1 MASPAANVHC
11 NAQNGKWSGRVGNAA
26 RKTGQA
32 VTLLFLF
39 LFSLNFAMGTALADS
54 AKVLG
59 ARLGVYPDYTRFVID
74 LDRNVD
80 FTYFLLPDPYR
91 IIIDMPEI
99 DWSAPPGNVTSGG
112 GLISGLRYGLFKPG
126 TFRVVL
132 DVAEPSL
139 VSKIFSLP
147 ASADKP
153 NRLVVDLTPAKRE
166 AFMEASRESMVAY
179 SARSRNDTSATEQSA
194 DVAVKS
200 GRPGDNKPLIAI
212 DAGHGGVD
220 PGAIGVDGVYEK
232 NLTLAAA
239 RQLADTLTA
248 SGRYRVL
255 LTRDKDVFLKLRQR
269 VEIARKNGADLFISL
284 HADSIANPKHRGAS
298 VYTLSENASDKEAA
312 ALASKENKADVI
324 AGLDL
329 SDENTLVQSI
339 LIDLAQRETM
349 NLSAT
354 LAANMVSQLAKS
366 IELQRRTHR
375 FAGFAVLKA
384 PDIPSALFEMGY
396 LSNAQDA
403 KLLQSP
409 AHRKKVAEAV
419 MRAIDIYFDTHK
431 F

>member
-1 MASPAANVHC
+1 MTSQRANSLSILKNAPSGSVLVKIARTMMVVCALLCALLITVSVAS
-11 NAQNGKWSGRVGNAA
+11 AQP
-26 RKTGQA
+26 
-32 VTLLFLF
+32 
-39 LFSLNFAMGTALADS
+39 

-74 LDRNVD
+74 LDQEVD

-99 DWSAPPGNVTSGG
+99 DWNAPPGKVTSGG

-132 DVAEPSL
+132 DVAQPSL

-147 ASADKP
+147 PGGGKP
-153 NRLVVDLTPAKRE
+153 NRLVVDLKPTGRE
-166 AFMEASRESMVAY
+166 AFLTASRQSMEAY
-179 SARSRNDTSATEQSA
+179 SARSRNDTSATEKSV
-194 DVAVKS
+194 DVAVQS
-200 GRPGDNKPLIAI
+200 GRGGEEKPLIAI

-220 PGAIGVDGVYEK
+220 PGAIGVGNVYEK
-232 NLTLAAA
+232 DLTLAAA
-239 RQLADTLTA
+239 RQLAETLTA

-269 VEIARKNGADLFISL
+269 VEIARKAGADLFISL

-324 AGLDL
+324 AGIDL

-354 LAANMVSQLAKS
+354 LAANMVTQLAQS

-396 LSNAQDA
+396 LSNATDA

-409 AHRKKVAEAV
+409 AHRKKIAEAV
-419 MRAIDIYFDTHK
+419 MRAIDIYFEKHK

>member
-32 VTLLFLF
+32 FTLLFLF
-39 LFSLNFAMGTALADS
+39 LFFLHFAIGTALADS

-212 DAGHGGVD
+212 DA
-220 PGAIGVDGVYEK
+220 GVYEK

>member
-1 MASPAANVHC
+1 MYLQHATSFSTPKKAPSRSLLVKITRTMMLVLALLCAFQIIVSGAS
-11 NAQNGKWSGRVGNAA
+11 AQ
-26 RKTGQA
+26 T
-32 VTLLFLF
+32 
-39 LFSLNFAMGTALADS
+39 

-74 LDRNVD
+74 LDQEVD

-99 DWSAPPGNVTSGG
+99 DWNAPPGKVTSGG

-132 DVAEPSL
+132 DVAQPSL

-147 ASADKP
+147 PGGGKP
-153 NRLVVDLTPAKRE
+153 NRLVVDLKPTQRD
-166 AFMEASRESMVAY
+166 AFLTASRQSMEAY
-179 SARSRNDTSATEQSA
+179 SARSRNDTSATEQSV
-194 DVAVKS
+194 DVAVES
-200 GRPGDNKPLIAI
+200 GRGGEEKPLIAI

-220 PGAIGVDGVYEK
+220 PGAIGVGNVYEK
-232 NLTLAAA
+232 DLTLAAA
-239 RQLADTLTA
+239 RQLAETLTA

-269 VEIARKNGADLFISL
+269 VDIARKAGADLFISL
-284 HADSIANPKHRGAS
+284 HADSIGNPKHRGAS

-324 AGLDL
+324 AGIDL

-354 LAANMVSQLAKS
+354 LAANMVSQLAQS

-396 LSNAQDA
+396 LSNATDA

-409 AHRKKVAEAV
+409 AHRKKIADAV
-419 MRAIDIYFDTHK
+419 LRAIDIYFEKHK

>member
-1 MASPAANVHC
+1 MVSVL
-11 NAQNGKWSGRVGNAA
+11 
-26 RKTGQA
+26 TGSQFQA
-32 VTLLFLF
+32 TIEK
-39 LFSLNFAMGTALADS
+39 LFSAGWNSARMVAVFCLSLVLCVCFMSLAKAQD

-74 LDRNVD
+74 LDRNVE
-80 FTYFLLPDPYR
+80 FSYFLLPDPYR

-99 DWSAPPGNVTSGG
+99 EWSAPPGKVTSGG

-132 DVAEPSL
+132 DVAKPAL

-147 ASADKP
+147 PSDGKP
-153 NRLVVDLTPAKRE
+153 SRLVVDLSPAKRE
-166 AFMEASRESMVAY
+166 AFMAASRESMAAY

-200 GRPGDNKPLIAI
+200 GRGGSDKPLIAI

-220 PGAIGVDGVYEK
+220 PGAIGVGGVYEK
-232 NLTLAAA
+232 DLTLAAA
-239 RQLADTLTA
+239 RELENVLTQ

-255 LTRDKDVFLKLRQR
+255 LTRDRDVFLKLRQR
-269 VEIARKNGADLFISL
+269 TEIARKNGADLFISL
-284 HADSIANPKHRGAS
+284 HADSIGNSKHRGAS

-324 AGLDL
+324 AGIDL
-329 SDENTLVQSI
+329 SEENSLVQSI

-354 LAANMVSQLAKS
+354 LAANMVSELAKS

-396 LSNAQDA
+396 LSNATDA

-409 AHRKKVAEAV
+409 AHRRKVAEAV
-419 MRAIDIYFDTHK
+419 MRAIDIYFEKHK

>member
-1 MASPAANVHC
+1 MKLPHEPTRLSVQKTNQSNVFAQLAKAMMVLFLLVFSAQTIVSQA
-11 NAQNGKWSGRVGNAA
+11 NAQA
-26 RKTGQA
+26 
-32 VTLLFLF
+32 
-39 LFSLNFAMGTALADS
+39 

-74 LDRNVD
+74 LDSDVD

-99 DWSAPPGNVTSGG
+99 DWSAPPGKVTSGG

-132 DVAEPSL
+132 DVAKPSL
-139 VSKIFSLP
+139 VSKIFALP
-147 ASADKP
+147 ASGGKP
-153 NRLVVDLTPAKRE
+153 NRLVVDLKPAQRQ
-166 AFMEASRESMVAY
+166 AFLDASRESMAAY
-179 SARSRNDTSATEQSA
+179 SARSRNDTSATEQSV
-194 DVAVKS
+194 DVGVQS
-200 GRPGDNKPLIAI
+200 GRGGDEKPLIAI

-220 PGAIGVDGVYEK
+220 PGAIGVGNVYEK
-232 NLTLAAA
+232 DLTLAAA

-248 SGRYRVL
+248 TGRYRVL

-269 VEIARKNGADLFISL
+269 VEIARKNNADLFISL
-284 HADSIANPKHRGAS
+284 HADSIGNPKHRGAS

-324 AGLDL
+324 AGVDL
-329 SDENTLVQSI
+329 SSENTLVQSI

-354 LAANMVSQLAKS
+354 LAANMVTQLSQS

-396 LSNAQDA
+396 LSNATDA
-403 KLLQSP
+403 KLLQNP
-409 AHRKKVAEAV
+409 AHRKKIAEAV
-419 MRAIDIYFDTHK
+419 LRAIDIYFEKHK

>member
-1 MASPAANVHC
+1 MSDDVVTMAKVIITLIVLAFSIFAVVS
-11 NAQNGKWSGRVGNAA
+11 QA
-26 RKTGQA
+26 RA
-32 VTLLFLF
+32 E
-39 LFSLNFAMGTALADS
+39 A

-74 LDRNVD
+74 LDRDVE

-99 DWSAPPGNVTSGG
+99 DWSAPPGKVTSGG

-147 ASADKP
+147 ASGDKP
-153 NRLVVDLTPAKRE
+153 NRLVVDLTPANRDT
-166 AFMEASRESMVAY
+166 FLTASRESMAAY
-179 SARSRNDTSATEQSA
+179 SARSRNDTSSTEQSV

-200 GRPGDNKPLIAI
+200 GRGGSDKPLIAI

-220 PGAIGVDGVYEK
+220 PGAIGVGGIYEK

-239 RQLADTLTA
+239 RELADTLTA

-324 AGLDL
+324 AGIDL
-329 SDENTLVQSI
+329 SDENSLVQSI

-354 LAANMVSQLAKS
+354 LAADMVSELSRS

-396 LSNAQDA
+396 LSNATDA

-409 AHRKKVAEAV
+409 AHRKKIAVAV
-419 MRAIDIYFDTHK
+419 MRAIDTYFEKHQ

>member
-1 MASPAANVHC
+1 MTSQQENSRSMTKSTPSRPIFTKVVKMMMVLFALMFSSQMVASVASAEP
-11 NAQNGKWSGRVGNAA
+11 
-26 RKTGQA
+26 
-32 VTLLFLF
+32 
-39 LFSLNFAMGTALADS
+39 

-74 LDRNVD
+74 LDQDVD

-99 DWSAPPGNVTSGG
+99 DWNAPPGKVTSGG

-147 ASADKP
+147 PGGGKP
-153 NRLVVDLTPAKRE
+153 NRLVVDLKPTGRE
-166 AFMEASRESMVAY
+166 AFLTASRQSMEAY
-179 SARSRNDTSATEQSA
+179 SARSRNDTSATEQSV
-194 DVAVKS
+194 DVAVQS
-200 GRPGDNKPLIAI
+200 GRGGDEKPLIAI

-220 PGAIGVDGVYEK
+220 PGAIGVGNVYEK
-232 NLTLAAA
+232 DLTLAAA
-239 RQLADTLTA
+239 RQLAETLTA

-269 VEIARKNGADLFISL
+269 VDIARKAGADLFISL
-284 HADSIANPKHRGAS
+284 HADSIANPKHRGGS

-324 AGLDL
+324 AGIDL

-354 LAANMVSQLAKS
+354 LAANMVSQLAQS

-396 LSNAQDA
+396 LSNATDA

-409 AHRKKVAEAV
+409 AHRKKIADAV
-419 MRAIDIYFDTHK
+419 MRAIDIYFEKHK

>member
-1 MASPAANVHC
+1 MVAVFCLSLVLCVCFMSLAK
-11 NAQNGKWSGRVGNAA
+11 AQ
-26 RKTGQA
+26 
-32 VTLLFLF
+32 
-39 LFSLNFAMGTALADS
+39 D

-74 LDRNVD
+74 LDRNVE
-80 FTYFLLPDPYR
+80 FSYFLLPDPYR

-99 DWSAPPGNVTSGG
+99 EWSAPPGKVTSGG

-132 DVAEPSL
+132 DVAKPAL

-147 ASADKP
+147 PSDGKP
-153 NRLVVDLTPAKRE
+153 SRLVVDLSSAKRE
-166 AFMEASRESMVAY
+166 AFMAASRESMAAY

-200 GRPGDNKPLIAI
+200 GRGGSDKPLIAI

-220 PGAIGVDGVYEK
+220 PGAIGVGGVYEK
-232 NLTLAAA
+232 DLTLAAA
-239 RQLADTLTA
+239 RELENVLTQ

-255 LTRDKDVFLKLRQR
+255 LTRDRDVFLKLRQR
-269 VEIARKNGADLFISL
+269 TEIARKNGADLFISL
-284 HADSIANPKHRGAS
+284 HADSIGNSKHRGAS

-324 AGLDL
+324 AGIDL
-329 SDENTLVQSI
+329 SEENSLVQSI

-354 LAANMVSQLAKS
+354 LAANMVSELAKS

-396 LSNAQDA
+396 LSNATDA

-409 AHRKKVAEAV
+409 AHRRKVAEAV
-419 MRAIDIYFDTHK
+419 MRAIDIYFEKHK

>member
-1 MASPAANVHC
+1 MRK
-11 NAQNGKWSGRVGNAA
+11 NAPSRRILNKVA
-26 RKTGQA
+26 KTMVVLFA
-32 VTLLFLF
+32 LLFAAQI
-39 LFSLNFAMGTALADS
+39 FASVASAQP

-59 ARLGVYPDYTRFVID
+59 ARLGVYPEYTRFVID
-74 LDRNVD
+74 LDQDVE

-99 DWSAPPGNVTSGG
+99 DWDAPPGKVTSGG

-132 DVAEPSL
+132 DVAQPSL
-139 VSKIFSLP
+139 VSKIFALP
-147 ASADKP
+147 PGGGKP
-153 NRLVVDLTPAKRE
+153 SRLVVDLKPTGRD
-166 AFMEASRESMVAY
+166 AFLTASRQSMEAY
-179 SARSRNDTSATEQSA
+179 SARSRNDTSATEQSV
-194 DVAVKS
+194 DVGVQS
-200 GRPGDNKPLIAI
+200 GRGGDEKPLIAI

-220 PGAIGVDGVYEK
+220 PGAIGVGNVYEK
-232 NLTLAAA
+232 DLTLAAA
-239 RQLADTLTA
+239 RQLAETLTA
-248 SGRYRVL
+248 TGRYRVL
-255 LTRDKDVFLKLRQR
+255 LTRDRDVFLKLRQR
-269 VEIARKNGADLFISL
+269 VDIARKAGADLFISL
-284 HADSIANPKHRGAS
+284 HADSIGNPKHRGAS

-324 AGLDL
+324 AGIDL
-329 SDENTLVQSI
+329 SEENTLVQSI

-354 LAANMVSQLAKS
+354 LAANMVNQLAQS

-396 LSNAQDA
+396 LSNATDA

-409 AHRKKVAEAV
+409 AHRQKIADAV
-419 MRAIDIYFDTHK
+419 LRAIDIYFEKHK

>member
-1 MASPAANVHC
+1 MTSQYATSHSITTNTSSGSVFTKIAKTMMVVFALLCTSQIIVSGAS
-11 NAQNGKWSGRVGNAA
+11 AQ
-26 RKTGQA
+26 T
-32 VTLLFLF
+32 
-39 LFSLNFAMGTALADS
+39 

-59 ARLGVYPDYTRFVID
+59 ARLGVYPDYMRFVID
-74 LDRNVD
+74 LDQEVD

-99 DWSAPPGNVTSGG
+99 DWNAPPGKVTSGG

-132 DVAEPSL
+132 DVAQPSL

-147 ASADKP
+147 PGGGKP
-153 NRLVVDLTPAKRE
+153 NRLVVDLKPTQRD
-166 AFMEASRESMVAY
+166 AFLTASRQSMEAY
-179 SARSRNDTSATEQSA
+179 SARSRNDTSATEQSV
-194 DVAVKS
+194 DVAVQS
-200 GRPGDNKPLIAI
+200 GRGGEEKPLIAI

-220 PGAIGVDGVYEK
+220 PGAIGVGNVYEK
-232 NLTLAAA
+232 DLTLAAA
-239 RQLADTLTA
+239 RQLAETLTA

-269 VEIARKNGADLFISL
+269 VDIARKAGADLFISL
-284 HADSIANPKHRGAS
+284 HADSIGNPKHRGAS

-324 AGLDL
+324 AGIDL

-354 LAANMVSQLAKS
+354 LAANMVSQLAQS

-396 LSNAQDA
+396 LSNATDA

-409 AHRKKVAEAV
+409 AHRKKIADAV
-419 MRAIDIYFDTHK
+419 LRAIDIYFEKHK

>member
-1 MASPAANVHC
+1 MNSPHAKPHSIVRNVTLSRRFQTLFKMAA
-11 NAQNGKWSGRVGNAA
+11 
-26 RKTGQA
+26 
-32 VTLLFLF
+32 LLFLL
-39 LFSLNFAMGTALADS
+39 LFSAQLVASNANAQA

-74 LDRNVD
+74 LDRDVE

-99 DWSAPPGNVTSGG
+99 DWSAPPGKVTSGG

-147 ASADKP
+147 SSDGKP
-153 NRLVVDLTPAKRE
+153 NRLVVDLKSSSRD
-166 AFMEASRESMVAY
+166 AFLNASRESMVAY
-179 SARSRNDTSATEQSA
+179 SARSRNDTSVTEQSV
-194 DVAVKS
+194 DVAVTS
-200 GRPGDNKPLIAI
+200 GRGGDEKPLIAI

-220 PGAIGVDGVYEK
+220 PGAIGVGNVYEK
-232 NLTLAAA
+232 DLTLAAA

-248 SGRYRVL
+248 TGRYRVI

-269 VEIARKNGADLFISL
+269 VEIARKNDADLFISL
-284 HADSIANPKHRGAS
+284 HADSIGNPKHRGGS

-312 ALASKENKADVI
+312 ALASKENKSDVI
-324 AGLDL
+324 AGIDL
-329 SDENTLVQSI
+329 SDENSLVQSI

-354 LAANMVSQLAKS
+354 LAANMVSQLAQS

-396 LSNAQDA
+396 LSNATDA

-409 AHRKKVAEAV
+409 AHRKKIADAV
-419 MRAIDIYFDTHK
+419 LRAIDIYFEKHK

>member
-1 MASPAANVHC
+1 MTKNASSRSILAKIGRSMMVLFALVFAAQMIASTAS
-11 NAQNGKWSGRVGNAA
+11 AQP
-26 RKTGQA
+26 
-32 VTLLFLF
+32 
-39 LFSLNFAMGTALADS
+39 

-74 LDRNVD
+74 LDQDVD

-99 DWSAPPGNVTSGG
+99 DWNAPPGKVTSGG

-132 DVAEPSL
+132 DIAQPSL

-147 ASADKP
+147 PGGGKP
-153 NRLVVDLTPAKRE
+153 NRLVVDIKPTQRDAFLT
-166 AFMEASRESMVAY
+166 ASRQSMEAY
-179 SARSRNDTSATEQSA
+179 SARSRNDTSATEQSV
-194 DVAVKS
+194 DVAVQS
-200 GRPGDNKPLIAI
+200 GRGGDEKPLIAI

-220 PGAIGVDGVYEK
+220 PGAIGVGNVYEK
-232 NLTLAAA
+232 DLTLAAA
-239 RQLADTLTA
+239 RQLAETLTA

-269 VEIARKNGADLFISL
+269 VDIARKAGADLFISL
-284 HADSIANPKHRGAS
+284 HADSIGNPKHRGAS

-324 AGLDL
+324 AGIDL

-354 LAANMVSQLAKS
+354 LAANMVTQLAQS

-396 LSNAQDA
+396 LSNATDA

-409 AHRKKVAEAV
+409 AHRKKIAEAV
-419 MRAIDIYFDTHK
+419 MRAIDIYFEKHK

>member
-1 MASPAANVHC
+1 MTSQYATSHSITTNTSSGSVFTKIAKTMMVVFALLCTSQIIVSGAS
-11 NAQNGKWSGRVGNAA
+11 AQ
-26 RKTGQA
+26 T
-32 VTLLFLF
+32 
-39 LFSLNFAMGTALADS
+39 

-74 LDRNVD
+74 LDQEVD

-99 DWSAPPGNVTSGG
+99 DWNAPPGKVTSGG

-132 DVAEPSL
+132 DVAQPSL

-147 ASADKP
+147 PGGGKP
-153 NRLVVDLTPAKRE
+153 NRLVVDLKPTQRD
-166 AFMEASRESMVAY
+166 AFLTASRQSMEAY
-179 SARSRNDTSATEQSA
+179 SARSRNDTSATEQSV
-194 DVAVKS
+194 DVAVQS
-200 GRPGDNKPLIAI
+200 GRGGEEKPLIAI

-220 PGAIGVDGVYEK
+220 PGAIGVGNVYEK
-232 NLTLAAA
+232 DLTLAAA
-239 RQLADTLTA
+239 RQLAETLTA

-269 VEIARKNGADLFISL
+269 VDIARKAGADLFISL
-284 HADSIANPKHRGAS
+284 HADSIGNPKHRGAS

-324 AGLDL
+324 AGIDL

-354 LAANMVSQLAKS
+354 LAANMVSQLAQS

-396 LSNAQDA
+396 LSNATDA

-409 AHRKKVAEAV
+409 AHRKKIADAV
-419 MRAIDIYFDTHK
+419 LRAIDIYFEKHK

>member
-1 MASPAANVHC
+1 MTSKHANSLSMTKTVRSRSIFT
-11 NAQNGKWSGRVGNAA
+11 KIA
-26 RKTGQA
+26 RTMMVLFA
-32 VTLLFLF
+32 LLFT
-39 LFSLNFAMGTALADS
+39 SQMVASTASAEP

-74 LDRNVD
+74 LDQEVD

-99 DWSAPPGNVTSGG
+99 DWNAPPGKVTSGG

-132 DVAEPSL
+132 DVAQPSL
-139 VSKIFSLP
+139 VSKIFALP
-147 ASADKP
+147 PGGGKP
-153 NRLVVDLTPAKRE
+153 NRLVVDLKPTQRE
-166 AFMEASRESMVAY
+166 AFLTASRQSMEAY
-179 SARSRNDTSATEQSA
+179 SARSRNDTSATEQSV
-194 DVAVKS
+194 DVAVQS
-200 GRPGDNKPLIAI
+200 GRGGDEKPLIAI

-220 PGAIGVDGVYEK
+220 PGAIGVGNVYEK
-232 NLTLAAA
+232 DLTLAAA
-239 RQLADTLTA
+239 RQLAETLTA

-269 VEIARKNGADLFISL
+269 VDIARKNNADLFISL
-284 HADSIANPKHRGAS
+284 HADSIGNPKHRGAS

-324 AGLDL
+324 AGIDL

-354 LAANMVSQLAKS
+354 LAANMVTQLAQS

-396 LSNAQDA
+396 LSNATDA

-409 AHRKKVAEAV
+409 AHRKKIAEAV
-419 MRAIDIYFDTHK
+419 MRAIDIYFEKHK

>member
-1 MASPAANVHC
+1 MYSQHATSFSTPRNAPSRSLLVKFARTIVVVFALLCACQVVVSGAS
-11 NAQNGKWSGRVGNAA
+11 AQ
-26 RKTGQA
+26 T
-32 VTLLFLF
+32 
-39 LFSLNFAMGTALADS
+39 

-74 LDRNVD
+74 LDQEVD

-99 DWSAPPGNVTSGG
+99 DWNAPPGKVTSGG

-132 DVAEPSL
+132 DVVQPSL

-147 ASADKP
+147 PGGGKP
-153 NRLVVDLTPAKRE
+153 NRLVVDLKPTQRD
-166 AFMEASRESMVAY
+166 AFLTASRQSMEAY
-179 SARSRNDTSATEQSA
+179 SARSRNDTSATEQSV
-194 DVAVKS
+194 DVAVQS
-200 GRPGDNKPLIAI
+200 GRGGEEKPLIAI

-220 PGAIGVDGVYEK
+220 PGAIGVGNVYEK

-239 RQLADTLTA
+239 RQLAETLTA

-269 VEIARKNGADLFISL
+269 VDIARKAGADLFISL
-284 HADSIANPKHRGAS
+284 HADSIGNPKHRGAS

-324 AGLDL
+324 AGIDL

-354 LAANMVSQLAKS
+354 LAANMVSQLAQS

-396 LSNAQDA
+396 LSNATDA

-409 AHRKKVAEAV
+409 AHRKKIADAV
-419 MRAIDIYFDTHK
+419 LRAIDIYFEKHK

>member
-1 MASPAANVHC
+1 MHSQHANSLSMTKNASSRSILAKIGRSMMVLFALVFAAQMIASTAS
-11 NAQNGKWSGRVGNAA
+11 AQP
-26 RKTGQA
+26 
-32 VTLLFLF
+32 
-39 LFSLNFAMGTALADS
+39 

-74 LDRNVD
+74 LDQDVD

-99 DWSAPPGNVTSGG
+99 DWNAPPGKVTSGG

-132 DVAEPSL
+132 DIAQPSL

-147 ASADKP
+147 PGGGKP
-153 NRLVVDLTPAKRE
+153 NRLVVDIKPTQRDAFLT
-166 AFMEASRESMVAY
+166 ASRQSMEAY
-179 SARSRNDTSATEQSA
+179 SARSRNDTSATEQSV
-194 DVAVKS
+194 DVAVQS
-200 GRPGDNKPLIAI
+200 GRGGDEKPLIAI

-220 PGAIGVDGVYEK
+220 PGAIGVGNVYEK
-232 NLTLAAA
+232 DLTLAAA
-239 RQLADTLTA
+239 RQLAETLTA

-269 VEIARKNGADLFISL
+269 VDIARKAGADLFISL
-284 HADSIANPKHRGAS
+284 HADSIGNPKHRGAS

-324 AGLDL
+324 AGIDL

-354 LAANMVSQLAKS
+354 LAANMVTQLAQS

-396 LSNAQDA
+396 LSNATDA

-409 AHRKKVAEAV
+409 AHRKKIAEAV
-419 MRAIDIYFDTHK
+419 MRAIDIYFEKHK

>member
-1 MASPAANVHC
+1 MTSQQENSRSMTKSTPSRPIFTKVVKTMMVLFALMFSSQMVASVASAEP
-11 NAQNGKWSGRVGNAA
+11 
-26 RKTGQA
+26 
-32 VTLLFLF
+32 
-39 LFSLNFAMGTALADS
+39 

-74 LDRNVD
+74 LDQDVD

-99 DWSAPPGNVTSGG
+99 DWNAPPGKVTSGG

-147 ASADKP
+147 PGGGKP
-153 NRLVVDLTPAKRE
+153 NRLVVDLKPTGRE
-166 AFMEASRESMVAY
+166 AFLTASRQSMEAY
-179 SARSRNDTSATEQSA
+179 SARSRNDTSATEQSV
-194 DVAVKS
+194 DVAVQS
-200 GRPGDNKPLIAI
+200 GRGGDEKPLIAI

-220 PGAIGVDGVYEK
+220 PGAIGVGNVYEK
-232 NLTLAAA
+232 DLTLAAA
-239 RQLADTLTA
+239 RQLAETLTA

-269 VEIARKNGADLFISL
+269 VDIARKAGADLFISL
-284 HADSIANPKHRGAS
+284 HADSIANPKHRGGS

-324 AGLDL
+324 AGIDL

-354 LAANMVSQLAKS
+354 LAANMVSQLAQS

-396 LSNAQDA
+396 LSNATDA

-409 AHRKKVAEAV
+409 AHRKKIADAV
-419 MRAIDIYFDTHK
+419 MRAIDIYFEKHK

>member
-1 MASPAANVHC
+1 MISRHAISLFKV
-11 NAQNGKWSGRVGNAA
+11 
-26 RKTGQA
+26 RKTPSITIFA
-32 VTLLFLF
+32 TLAKTVMMLFMLLF
-39 LFSLNFAMGTALADS
+39 SAQMIVSSAHAQT

-74 LDRNVD
+74 LDRDVE

-99 DWSAPPGNVTSGG
+99 DWNAPPSKVTSGG

-132 DVAEPSL
+132 DVAQPSL

-147 ASADKP
+147 PGGGAP
-153 NRLVVDLTPAKRE
+153 NRLVVDLKPTGRE
-166 AFMEASRESMVAY
+166 AFLTASRESMEAY
-179 SARSRNDTSATEQSA
+179 SARSRNDTSATEQSV
-194 DVAVKS
+194 DVAVQS
-200 GRPGDNKPLIAI
+200 GRGGDEKPLIAI

-220 PGAIGVDGVYEK
+220 PGAIGVGNVYEK
-232 NLTLAAA
+232 DLTLAAA
-239 RQLADTLTA
+239 RQLAETLTA

-269 VEIARKNGADLFISL
+269 VEIARKNNADLFISL

-324 AGLDL
+324 AGVDL
-329 SDENTLVQSI
+329 SSENTLVQSI

-354 LAANMVSQLAKS
+354 LAANMVTQLSQS

-396 LSNAQDA
+396 LSNATDA

-409 AHRKKVAEAV
+409 AHRKKIAEAV
-419 MRAIDIYFDTHK
+419 MRAIDIYFEKHK

>member
-1 MASPAANVHC
+1 MYSQHATSFSTPKNAPSRSLLVKIARTMMVVFALLCASQIIVSGAS
-11 NAQNGKWSGRVGNAA
+11 AQ
-26 RKTGQA
+26 T
-32 VTLLFLF
+32 
-39 LFSLNFAMGTALADS
+39 

-74 LDRNVD
+74 LDQEVD

-99 DWSAPPGNVTSGG
+99 DWNAPPGKVTSGG

-132 DVAEPSL
+132 DVAQPSL

-147 ASADKP
+147 PGGGKP
-153 NRLVVDLTPAKRE
+153 NRLVVDLKPTQRD
-166 AFMEASRESMVAY
+166 AFLTASRQSMEAY
-179 SARSRNDTSATEQSA
+179 SARSRNDTSATEQSV
-194 DVAVKS
+194 DVAVQS
-200 GRPGDNKPLIAI
+200 GRGGEEKPLIAI

-220 PGAIGVDGVYEK
+220 PGAIGVGNVYEK
-232 NLTLAAA
+232 DLTLAAA
-239 RQLADTLTA
+239 RQLAETLTA

-269 VEIARKNGADLFISL
+269 VDIARKAGADLFISL
-284 HADSIANPKHRGAS
+284 HADSIGNPKHRGAS

-324 AGLDL
+324 AGIDL

-354 LAANMVSQLAKS
+354 LAANMVSQLAQS

-396 LSNAQDA
+396 LSNATDA

-409 AHRKKVAEAV
+409 AHRKKIADAV
-419 MRAIDIYFDTHK
+419 LRAIDIYFEKHK